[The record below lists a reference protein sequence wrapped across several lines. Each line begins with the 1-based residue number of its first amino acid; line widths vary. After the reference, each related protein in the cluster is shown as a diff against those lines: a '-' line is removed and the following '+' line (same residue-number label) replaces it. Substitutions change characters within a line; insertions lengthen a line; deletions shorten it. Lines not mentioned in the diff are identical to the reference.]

1 MLSESGLG
9 LKFLV
14 KVVVMVVFLINRLFL
29 LVIEFKIFK
38 ELWIFQML
46 DLNNFKKF
54 GCLVYVYLIEGNF

>member
-1 MLSESGLG
+1 MNKECSMLSESGLG

-38 ELWIFQML
+38 ELWIF
-46 DLNNFKKF
+46 
-54 GCLVYVYLIEGNF
+54 